1 MYCAKCGTQSSE
13 NDDFCRKCG
22 APLNRTTPAPAPT
35 PTAQTKIE
43 VKETMTIYCSKCGAQ
58 NAEGS
63 IFCSKCGSAIG
74 QPAMTQNNDVINVQI
89 DEARHNEKIGYGI
102 SAGALILLI
111 VVLFGAFSGV
121 LDSRGF
127 LYAMVFCIAFT
138 IIGAILAVYYKIN
151 KEILIKKVK

>member
-22 APLNRTTPAPAPT
+22 APLNRTTPASAPAPI
-35 PTAQTKIE
+35 AQTKIE
-43 VKETMTIYCSKCGAQ
+43 VKETMTMYCSKCGAQ

-74 QPAMTQNNDVINVQI
+74 QPAMTQNNDVIKVQI

-111 VVLFGAFSGV
+111 VVLIGAFSGV
-121 LDSRGF
+121 LDRRGF

-138 IIGAILAVYYKIN
+138 IIGAILAVYYKIY
-151 KEILIKKVK
+151 KEILIKKMK